1 MLEVTRS
8 DRDVL
13 EEDERSL
20 AKYAHY
26 RHEVKSA
33 KYSRDNTLA
42 VIAEVCSRL
51 ACDHEGN
58 AGVTSVT
65 RLTYPHARV
74 TFAAPCAT
82 RRMCAHGWLARTR
95 SPVMSL
101 TPAETWDRLRQRAR
115 QVLPEQTYRTW
126 LEPTDALSVEG
137 DTLLVGAP
145 DQFSADWNES
155 KHADLL
161 TSFAAVA
168 LGHPMKVRF
177 KVAEERMGRV
187 QMDMFVQPPPAPVV
201 APLTAHQQ
209 RLSAPL
215 NPRYTFDQFVIGK
228 SNDVAAAAAQAAAQA
243 PGKVYNPLFI
253 YGETGLGK
261 THLMQGIAHELIK
274 RTPSLRLAFIG
285 TEQFTN
291 EFVNAIQTG
300 QMGDFRR
307 RFREIDLLLV
317 DDVQFLKGK
326 ESTQEEFF
334 HTFNAIYESG
344 RQIVLTSDR
353 PPKEIPGLESR
364 LVSRFEWG
372 MVANVD
378 SPDLEHR
385 IAILRKKAS
394 LDHLELTI
402 PDDVIEFIAQHVK
415 SSVRELEGSII
426 KLLAYASLK
435 HRDISID
442 LAREA
447 LRDKLKGATS
457 SDFPEIPPTT
467 ITVATIQQVVSRE
480 WGVTP
485 DGLRSKTRTK
495 QLTTPR
501 QVAMYLCRE
510 LLALQLVEI
519 GNAFGG
525 RDHST
530 VIHSLDRVAEDMGG
544 EPGFADRVLAVRGLL
559 ETLRATGKLGS

>member
-1 MLEVTRS
+1 
-8 DRDVL
+8 
-13 EEDERSL
+13 
-20 AKYAHY
+20 
-26 RHEVKSA
+26 
-33 KYSRDNTLA
+33 
-42 VIAEVCSRL
+42 
-51 ACDHEGN
+51 
-58 AGVTSVT
+58 
-65 RLTYPHARV
+65 
-74 TFAAPCAT
+74 
-82 RRMCAHGWLARTR
+82 
-95 SPVMSL
+95 MSL
-101 TPAETWDRLRQRAR
+101 SPAETWDRLRQRAR

-126 LEPTDALSVEG
+126 LEPTDAIALEG
-137 DTLLVGAP
+137 DTLVVGAP
-145 DQFSADWNES
+145 DQFSVDWNES
-155 KHADLL
+155 KHADLIA
-161 TSFAAVA
+161 TFAPVA
-168 LGHPMKVRF
+168 LGHPMKIRF
-177 KVAEERMGRV
+177 KVHEERVGRV
-187 QMDMFVQPPPAPVV
+187 QMDMFVAPPPAPIMAPPV
-201 APLTAHQQ
+201 AQQ
-209 RLSAPL
+209 PRMSTQL
-215 NPRYTFDQFVIGK
+215 NPLYTFDRFVIGK

-253 YGETGLGK
+253 YGDTGLGK
-261 THLMQGIAHELIK
+261 THLMQSIAHELVR
-274 RTPSLRLAFIG
+274 RTPTLRIAYVG

-291 EFVNAIQTG
+291 EFIGAIQTG

-334 HTFNAIYESG
+334 HTFNAIYEAG
-344 RQIVLTSDR
+344 RQIVLNSDR
-353 PPKEIPGLESR
+353 PPREIPGLEAR

-385 IAILRKKAS
+385 IAILKKKAN
-394 LDHLELTI
+394 LDHLDLTI
-402 PDDVIEFIAQHVK
+402 PDEVIEFIAQHVK

-426 KLLAYASLK
+426 KLLAYASFK
-435 HRDISID
+435 HRDISVD

-447 LRDKLKGATS
+447 LRDKLRGAS
-457 SDFPEIPPTT
+457 AADFPDVPPTT
-467 ITVATIQQVVSRE
+467 ITVATIQQVVARE

-495 QLTTPR
+495 QLTVPR

-530 VIHSLDRVAEDMGG
+530 VIHSLERVAEDMAG
-544 EPGFADRVLAVRGLL
+544 EPGFAERVLKVRSML
-559 ETLRATGKLGS
+559 ETLRTTGQLGS